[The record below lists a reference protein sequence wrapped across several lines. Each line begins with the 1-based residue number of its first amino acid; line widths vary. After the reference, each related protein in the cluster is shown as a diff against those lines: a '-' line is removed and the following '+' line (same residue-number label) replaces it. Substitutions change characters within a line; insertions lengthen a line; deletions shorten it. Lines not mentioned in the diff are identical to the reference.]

1 MSFFYS
7 HKSTNASN
15 RHQVNSDV
23 TWRTPRNSSRDIPI
37 KNPMIYQFSWLN
49 HIFFLGFPMIFQ
61 LSYKKSATNPLE
73 CSCLLVKPPFFLG
86 FLMGF
91 LPMLSHAT
99 SPSEAG
105 IAGAAL
111 GHVVALRV
119 GWAGYGFAAQGLAH
133 GRETRPAV
141 PSK

>member
-1 MSFFYS
+1 M
-7 HKSTNASN
+7 
-15 RHQVNSDV
+15 
-23 TWRTPRNSSRDIPI
+23 
-37 KNPMIYQFSWLN
+37 L
-49 HIFFLGFPMIFQ
+49 
-61 LSYKKSATNPLE
+61 
-73 CSCLLVKPPFFLG
+73 SCLWVQPPFFLG
-86 FLMGF
+86 FLTGF